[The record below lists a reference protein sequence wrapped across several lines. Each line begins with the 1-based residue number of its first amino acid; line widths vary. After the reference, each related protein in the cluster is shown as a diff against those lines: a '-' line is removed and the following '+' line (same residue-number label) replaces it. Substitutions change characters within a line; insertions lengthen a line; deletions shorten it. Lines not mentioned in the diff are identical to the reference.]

1 MQRTSLRR
9 GRNHLGT
16 VGMTAAAVAAAA
28 VAVPAL
34 AQGRSAVE
42 LATVRGEL
50 TACGDEHCVA
60 GRVVD
65 FGPAAA
71 LRQVA
76 AVHDFDRDGATG
88 SLAEEVTGL
97 VGTDVVLEVSG
108 ADEVHNVGGLPYR
121 DKGEPAPWMDPDAQ
135 RSPADGGSTTGRH
148 DGVTLHEINGTLE
161 RCGTDYCVGGEVVD
175 FAPLWYLQ
183 STSAGQ
189 DYDGDGVVGTL
200 ADEIAGLVGTSV
212 VIQAEAGRFPDVH
225 FLNGSHYR
233 GGGDSPPAWAGGPF
247 AGEKPGPPADL
258 PSGAPDW
265 AGRPDGTGPPSHA
278 GRPEHAGPPDHAG
291 RPEGV
296 GPPEGSGRPA
306 DAGPPE
312 GSGRPA
318 DAGPPEGSGRSKG
331 AGRPADAGGPP
342 GGRPEGS
349 GPPPGA
355 GGFGEDR
362 PTAPNR

>member
-1 MQRTSLRR
+1 MQRTSVRR
-9 GRNHLGT
+9 ARSHLGT

-34 AQGRSAVE
+34 AQGRSAAD
-42 LATVRGEL
+42 LMTVRGEL
-50 TACGDEHCVA
+50 TACGDVHCVS
-60 GRVVD
+60 GRVVS

-88 SLAEEVTGL
+88 SLAEEVAGL
-97 VGTDVVLEVSG
+97 VGTDVVLEVVHHDGG

-121 DKGEPAPWMDPDAQ
+121 DKGEPAPGTDPDVQ
-135 RSPADGGSTTGRH
+135 RPPADGGSTTGGRH
-148 DGVTLHEINGTLE
+148 DGVTLHEISGTLE

-175 FAPLWYLQ
+175 FAPLWYLN

-212 VIQAEAGRFPDVH
+212 DIQAEAGRFPDVH
-225 FLNGSHYR
+225 FLNGAHYR

-247 AGEKPGPPADL
+247 ATEKPGPPADL
-258 PSGAPDW
+258 PSGAPAW
-265 AGRPDGTGPPSHA
+265 AGRPDGVGPPSHA
-278 GRPEHAGPPDHAG
+278 GRPDHAG

-296 GPPEGSGRPA
+296 GKPEGVGPPGEAGPPEGAGRPA

-312 GSGRPA
+312 GA
-318 DAGPPEGSGRSKG
+318 GRSKG

-342 GGRPEGS
+342 DGPPEGS

-362 PTAPNR
+362 PAAPNR